1 MAKRYTADTV
11 NALKGTAPVPVLKFP
26 AGEATDVVAVE
37 EPLEIRV
44 AGEPLLVTMRTPGDD
59 FSLAL
64 GLLFSEGFI
73 RGVADIGT
81 VSHCGRMG
89 DEGYGNAVEVTPAG
103 GAQWHFERTPL
114 AKRGTL
120 ATAACGVCGR
130 ASIDDLLKLCGEVA
144 PGPTVKP
151 SLISSAPKL
160 LRSAQSNF
168 AQTGGVHAAMVLSAD
183 GRQLAFAEDV
193 GRHNAVDKTIG
204 ALLRAGVLPAPNAPD
219 APAMLVVSGRTSF
232 EIIQKAA
239 VAKLRIVV
247 GISAATSLA
256 IETAQRV
263 GITLVTF
270 VRDERFNV
278 CSRRERVAL

>member
-1 MAKRYTADTV
+1 M
-11 NALKGTAPVPVLKFP
+11 PVLKFP
-26 AGEATDVVAVE
+26 GGEETDRVAVE

-73 RGVADIGT
+73 RSVADIGT
-81 VSHCGRMG
+81 LRHCGRTG

-103 GAQWHFERTPL
+103 GAQWHFEKTPM

-120 ATAACGVCGR
+120 TTAACGVCGR
-130 ASIDDLLKLCGEVA
+130 ASIDDLLKLCGEVPA
-144 PGPTVKP
+144 GPVVQP
-151 SLISSAPKL
+151 SLLTSAPER
-160 LRSAQSNF
+160 LRAAQTNF
-168 AQTGGVHAAMVLSAD
+168 AQTGGVHAAMVLCAD

-204 ALLRAGVLPAPNAPD
+204 ALLREGVLPAQNGPG
-219 APAMLVVSGRTSF
+219 APAILVVSGRTSF
-232 EIIQKAA
+232 EIVQKAA
-239 VAKLRIVV
+239 VAKLRVVV

-256 IETAQRV
+256 IELAKRA

-270 VRDERFNV
+270 VRAERFNV
-278 CSRRERVAL
+278 CAHRERISI